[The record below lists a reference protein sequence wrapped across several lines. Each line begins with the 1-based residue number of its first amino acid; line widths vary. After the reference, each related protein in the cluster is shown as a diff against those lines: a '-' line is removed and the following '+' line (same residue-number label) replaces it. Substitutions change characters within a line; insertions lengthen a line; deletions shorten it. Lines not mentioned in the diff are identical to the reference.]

1 MFKFTDYIDP
11 LSFFIAFAVGIFLVY
26 IYSPAKKIIIKWPT
40 PENIEKTVYKDHSDS
55 CYKYKAN
62 EVPCPED
69 KSLITNFD
77 YQYNDKNNDK
87 DKKKLI

>member
-1 MFKFTDYIDP
+1 MFQFTDYIDP
-11 LSFFIAFAVGIFLVY
+11 LAFFIAFAVGIFLVY

-62 EVPCPED
+62 EVSCPDD
-69 KSLITNFD
+69 KSLITTINA
-77 YQYNDKNNDK
+77 QYNEENKEKKNLI
-87 DKKKLI
+87 KL